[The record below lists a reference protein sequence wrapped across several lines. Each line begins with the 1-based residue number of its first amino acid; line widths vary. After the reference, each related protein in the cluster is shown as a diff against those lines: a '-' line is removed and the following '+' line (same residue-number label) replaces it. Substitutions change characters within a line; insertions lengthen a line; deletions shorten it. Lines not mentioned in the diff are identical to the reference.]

1 MTNIRTSNDL
11 TQFYPNRNLTQLSL
25 SGLQL
30 LSPLEITPE
39 TVGQKAYGLACIPE
53 SWVPPFCVISHSL
66 ANKISNGDC
75 SYVDIWMKQLPWLQ
89 NASEELMLRSSA
101 SDETMEERG
110 SLVSEQIT
118 LDTFFQALSDC
129 VAATL
134 DHGKII
140 HWILQVCVYPKIKG
154 HLSNERRV
162 AKAKRDWVVDFE
174 MSESSNDVSLIPVS
188 LAVRNWRHGEAVI
201 PTTLECASSISI
213 DQVLRLPAQWA
224 TERKI
229 RIHFEW
235 VWDGSNVWL
244 VQGDLCIPKE
254 GTDPRALLPKHV
266 SNVQADNLQ
275 NFRAATASDFDS
287 YRKLSNAQIY
297 KNLGYQLPAFYV
309 LEDREVINS
318 LVCGTP
324 SESVRNDLLT
334 LVLQPLVIRTDGK
347 NLPPEMRQMLPRSD
361 ELRTVESVINWF
373 SDEFP
378 RKLAAFQE
386 YKDHIVFICH
396 HFVPALASA
405 WSMAEPGK
413 RVVRTEALW
422 GIPEGMYWYGHDTF
436 EVDTGNADL
445 SGIVNNRKFRYSRR
459 ERYKE
464 WFIAPDIK
472 GVWCAHRTGESF
484 DWKTTIS
491 DNEWLSEIAITSRK
505 IAEKLGYPVNVM
517 WFLGVHAEAS
527 KHIILPWYH
536 EKSELNRSSLKGA
549 PRFKRADSMS
559 VELRTQID
567 WEELKNRPLLDL
579 GNVKRITVSPRD
591 SSLIRSKEFLNE
603 LAEFANQ
610 RKAIIELKGGVL
622 AHVFYILQRA
632 GCNVEIF
639 DLFGAKEENLVF
651 KKLVRDKI
659 PSSIAAKGELVTQIT
674 IKGEELV
681 EALKAKLI
689 EEALEVVDAKSTIE
703 TIEELADVL
712 EVLHA
717 LAHHLKIS
725 MKQIEDV
732 RKTKR
737 QDRGGFDDGKV
748 LVKTTVPTSLTAD
761 QSLHN
766 FTHSLFEDNSYTET
780 GVIILEPDIRLH
792 QDEREVAGVR
802 ERILEIGMPTVLN
815 VPIIR
820 KTAFSLSVNT
830 DHGVSNIP
838 LIGEW
843 SVIRQKSESKI
854 RFTIKSLPV
863 QTKLELK

>member
-1 MTNIRTSNDL
+1 MNIRASKDL
-11 TQFYPNRNLTQLSL
+11 VQFYPNRNITQLDL

-30 LSPLEITPE
+30 LSQSDITPE
-39 TVGQKAYGLACIPE
+39 AVGQKAYGLACIPE

-66 ANKISNGDC
+66 ASKIAGGDC
-75 SYVDIWMKQLPWLQ
+75 SRAAIWLRQIPWFQ
-89 NASEELMLRSSA
+89 EVSIGLMLRSSA
-101 SDETMEERG
+101 VDETMEERG
-110 SLVSEQIT
+110 SLVSEQVTPDT
-118 LDTFFQALSDC
+118 LFQTLSDC

-134 DHGKII
+134 SHGKII
-140 HWILQVCVYPKIKG
+140 HWILQIRVHSKIKG

-174 MSESSNDVSLIPVS
+174 MPESSNDVPLMPIS
-188 LAVRNWRHGEAVI
+188 LAVRNWRHGAAIV
-201 PTTLECASSISI
+201 PTILECASYISI

-254 GTDPRALLPKHV
+254 GTDPRTLLPNHV

-275 NFRAATASDFDS
+275 NFRAATASDFNR
-287 YRKLSNAQIY
+287 YRKLSNAKLY
-297 KNLGYQLPAFYV
+297 MSLGYQLPAFYV
-309 LEDREVINS
+309 LEDREVIND
-318 LVCGTP
+318 LICGKP
-324 SESVRNDLLT
+324 CESVTNDLLT
-334 LVLQPLVIRTDGK
+334 LVSQPLVIRTDGED
-347 NLPPEMRQMLPRSD
+347 LPLEMRQMLPRSD

-373 SDEFP
+373 SHEFP
-378 RKLAAFQE
+378 QKLAAFQE
-386 YKDHIVFICH
+386 YKEQLVFICH

-405 WSMAEPGK
+405 WSMAEPKK

-422 GIPEGMYWYGHDTF
+422 GIPEGMYWYGHDAF

-445 SGIVNNRKFRYSRR
+445 SAIANDTKFRYSRR

-472 GVWCAHRTGESF
+472 GVWCAHRTGEPF

-491 DNEWLSEIAITSRK
+491 DNKWLSEIAITSRE
-505 IAEKLGYPVNVM
+505 IAEKAGFPVNVM
-517 WFLGVHAEAS
+517 WFLGVHPDAS
-527 KHIILPWYH
+527 RHTILPWYH
-536 EKSELNRSSLKGA
+536 EKSELDRSALKGA
-549 PRFKRADSMS
+549 PRFKRSDSTS
-559 VELRTQID
+559 IELHTQID
-567 WEELKNRPLLDL
+567 WERLTSRSSLDL

-610 RKAIIELKGGVL
+610 RKAIIELMGGVL

-651 KKLVRDKI
+651 KKVVRDKI
-659 PSSIAAKGELVTQIT
+659 PDSIAAKGELVTQIK
-674 IKGEELV
+674 IMGEELV
-681 EALKAKLI
+681 EALKTKLI
-689 EEALEVVDAKSTIE
+689 EEALEVVDAKSTSE

-712 EVLHA
+712 EVIHA

-725 MKQIEDV
+725 MKQIEDA

-737 QDRGGFDDGKV
+737 QDRGGFNEGKV
-748 LVKTTVPTSLTAD
+748 LVKTTGQTSLTSD
-761 QSLHN
+761 QSSHS
-766 FTHSLFEDNSYTET
+766 FTLNLFEDDSNVGT
-780 GVIILEPDIRLH
+780 GAIILEPDIRLH
-792 QDEREVAGVR
+792 QDEREVAGIR
-802 ERILEIGMPTVLN
+802 ERILEIGLPTVLS
-815 VPIIR
+815 VTVV
-820 KTAFSLSVNT
+820 KETAFHLSVNSEN
-830 DHGVSNIP
+830 GVSNIP

-843 SVIRQKSESKI
+843 SIVRNKSDSKI
-854 RFTIKSLPV
+854 RLTIKSLPV
-863 QTKLELK
+863 QAKLELK